1 MKGMEGPESQQIT
14 QLLQDW
20 REGKKTALDQ
30 LTPLVY
36 KELRK
41 LAVSY
46 LRRDRPDHTLQPTA
60 LIHEAYIRMVNQDLP
75 DWKSRTHFFGVAANL
90 MRQILV
96 DHARKHHAAKR
107 GAGSK
112 KVTLEDAL
120 VFSEEKGSE
129 LLLLDEALTQLAVV
143 DPRKARV
150 IELRYFAGLSVNETA
165 EALGIS
171 VATTGRDLR
180 MAEAWLR
187 RELTK

>member
-41 LAVSY
+41 LAVTY

>member
-1 MKGMEGPESQQIT
+1 MEGPESQQIT

-41 LAVSY
+41 LAVAY

-60 LIHEAYIRMVNQDLP
+60 LIHEAYIRLVNQDLP

-96 DHARKHHAAKR
+96 DHARKHYAAKR
-107 GAGSK
+107 GAGLK

>member
-1 MKGMEGPESQQIT
+1 MTVMEGTPSNDIT
-14 QLLQDW
+14 RLLLDW
-20 REGKKTALDQ
+20 RSGKKAALDE

-36 KELRK
+36 QELRK

-46 LRRDRPDHTLQPTA
+46 LRRDRSDHTLQPTA

-75 DWKSRTHFFGVAANL
+75 DWKSRTHFFGVASNL

-107 GAGSK
+107 GAGLK
-112 KVTLEDAL
+112 KVTLEEAVIYSNEKASNLLQLDDAL
-120 VFSEEKGSE
+120 TRLAEF
-129 LLLLDEALTQLAVV
+129 DE
-143 DPRKARV
+143 RKARV
-150 IELRYFAGLSVNETA
+150 IELRYFGGLKVEETA

-171 VATTGRDLR
+171 VATAGRDLR

-187 RELTK
+187 RELSK